1 MLTPNLFLL
10 SPWVTRYDISRMRIA
25 RLLARV
31 RVIALQSEFL
41 YRGFKQVERA
51 RGLESH
57 PLWHEE
63 QTRILTVASLAEVL
77 FLWGHLLNKQGKLL
91 LTILHVG
98 KASVLDEH
106 SVYLFIYSFMYLT
119 KCIEHLWHQQQFS
132 ALGIQSWTRQSPFI
146 RGSFLFQLSK
156 TILSRANIITRS

>member
-1 MLTPNLFLL
+1 
-10 SPWVTRYDISRMRIA
+10 MRIA

-31 RVIALQSEFL
+31 RVITRQSEFL

-63 QTRILTVASLAEVL
+63 QTRILTVTSLAEVL
-77 FLWGHLLNKQGKLL
+77 FLWGPHYGHLLNKQGKLL

-119 KCIEHLWHQQQFS
+119 QFIEHLWHQEQFF

-146 RGSFLFQLSK
+146 RGSFLFQSSK